1 MTDRTLSESSFSHVI
16 NVPIDR
22 VDIADWLLHLTSD
35 EYQRC
40 CPGEHIAAGAT
51 TTDDG
56 RPMSIN
62 VEMIGDAL
70 MIQQYVGELVG
81 PLHCHL
87 VSRSVAFTPGGRTT
101 VQVIWHLEVE
111 PIDERSCAYTNRVTA
126 IATDEFLSFIAQQ
139 GISLDQARAA
149 RQQACG
155 AHNQIETPR
164 FAQSIER
171 RALSQLVA
179 A

>member
-1 MTDRTLSESSFSHVI
+1 MTDRTLSESSFSHVVH
-16 NVPIDR
+16 VPIDR
-22 VDIADWLLHLTSD
+22 VDVGDWVFSLTSE

-40 CPGEHIAAGAT
+40 CPPAHIAAGAT

-56 RPMSIN
+56 RPMAIN

-70 MIQQYVGELVG
+70 MIQQYVGELIG
-81 PLHCHL
+81 PRHCRL
-87 VSRSVAFTPGGRTT
+87 DSRSVAFTPAGRTT

-111 PIDERSCAYTNRVTA
+111 PIDDRSCVYTNRVTA
-126 IATDEFLSFIAQQ
+126 TATDEFLSFIARQ
-139 GISLDQARAA
+139 GMPLAQARAA
-149 RQQACG
+149 RQKAAG
-155 AHNQIETPR
+155 AHNQIETPL